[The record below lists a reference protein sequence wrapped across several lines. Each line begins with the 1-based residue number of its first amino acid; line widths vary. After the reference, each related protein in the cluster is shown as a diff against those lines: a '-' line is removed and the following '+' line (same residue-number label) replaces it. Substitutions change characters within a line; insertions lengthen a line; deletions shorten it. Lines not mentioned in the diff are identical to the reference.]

1 MSKCAGKKYGEGNVW
16 WTLGVSLKSS
26 QRVPAPKSAQ
36 SRRGE
41 PAASPNIHIVALGG
55 MMEKRRKTKKRM
67 DDGGFGGGTAGGLLL
82 GRIVRDE
89 RMDDGG

>member
-1 MSKCAGKKYGEGNVW
+1 MW

-26 QRVPAPKSAQ
+26 QRAPAPKSAQ

-55 MMEKRRKTKKRM
+55 MMVEKRRKTKKRM

-89 RMDDGG
+89 RMDGG